1 MIPYTDHE
9 CRLALDELYRGDKV
23 VIPSSL
29 EHAEFMIMVAQG
41 YINRQHEETLELLKK
56 DYKNA

>member
-1 MIPYTDHE
+1 MIPYTDYE

-29 EHAEFMIMVAQG
+29 EHAEFMVRIAQF
-41 YINRQHEETLELLKK
+41 YIDQHHREMLDTLAK
-56 DYKNA
+56 DYSK

>member
-41 YINRQHEETLELLKK
+41 YINQCHQETLDLLKK